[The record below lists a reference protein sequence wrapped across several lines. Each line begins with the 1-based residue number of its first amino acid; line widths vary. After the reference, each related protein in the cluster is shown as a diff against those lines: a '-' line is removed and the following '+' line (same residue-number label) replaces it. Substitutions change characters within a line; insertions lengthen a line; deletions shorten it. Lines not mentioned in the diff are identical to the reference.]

1 MEQNSK
7 LRTERNGP
15 LNFGVPPTSI
25 RVPTSSSPLAL
36 GPCSLRDRAA
46 PCLMPTSHPCWG
58 GMSPFHSDSCGPSGS
73 EFAQTL
79 PIVKC
84 QLVLHCKRRTALV
97 ALTHL
102 GPTAGL
108 VYSYLHWFT
117 LGLLSSS
124 ADPYNVQTHR
134 PFFSR
139 DVVSTKWTR
148 TCGGKHC
155 AQCLARL
162 AFSMNNSCKS

>member
-1 MEQNSK
+1 MDPSTLGFPRQAS
-7 LRTERNGP
+7 GCP
-15 LNFGVPPTSI
+15 LHPHLWPWAPAVWEAELLPAWGRLPPLLGRDVPIPFWLMWSI
-25 RVPTSSSPLAL
+25 RLWICSNPSNCKMSAGSAL
-36 GPCSLRDRAA
+36 QEEDSF
-46 PCLMPTSHPCWG
+46 G
-58 GMSPFHSDSCGPSGS
+58 GRWR
-73 EFAQTL
+73 L
-79 PIVKC
+79 
-84 QLVLHCKRRTALV
+84 

-117 LGLLSSS
+117 LGLLSSP
-124 ADPYNVQTHR
+124 ADPYNVQTRR

-162 AFSMNNSCKS
+162 AFSMNNSCKL